1 MTTFKLKLS
10 VVCEILLD
18 SLSLSLSLSLF
29 LFLSRSHTHMHTHIL
44 SSQTNLLMSSSKGS
58 LLPEFPDVKSI
69 VLPYAFPIDRV
80 NIL

>member
-10 VVCEILLD
+10 VVCEILID
-18 SLSLSLSLSLF
+18 SLSLF
-29 LFLSRSHTHMHTHIL
+29 LSLSCSHTHMHTHIL

>member
-10 VVCEILLD
+10 VVCEILID
-18 SLSLSLSLSLF
+18 SLSLSLSLSC
-29 LFLSRSHTHMHTHIL
+29 SHTHMHTHIL

>member
-1 MTTFKLKLS
+1 MTTFTLKLS
-10 VVCEILLD
+10 VVCEILID
-18 SLSLSLSLSLF
+18 FLSLSLSLS
-29 LFLSRSHTHMHTHIL
+29 LSRSHTHMHTHIL

>member
-18 SLSLSLSLSLF
+18 SLSFFLS
-29 LFLSRSHTHMHTHIL
+29 LSRSHTHMHTHIL